1 MPISFSLSE
10 LVALA
15 VESFFYGIYVA
26 LFCSSAKV
34 LLTKRKAI
42 SGATPLLALA
52 SVFAVLITWHVTTDA
67 VRLVYAFK
75 RDEVPLGPDI
85 YYANVASALSL
96 MKTTLYLVT
105 TVLFDAF
112 ILHRCFVVWD
122 RNLLVVLLPFLV
134 FLADIGTGV
143 AAVQGLSDL
152 TNADTVFLQKQERI
166 TKSFLSSTTVVNG
179 LCTLLIS
186 YRLWT
191 RQHTMRDSRRAFGFT
206 KEAAIMAES
215 GAIYSV
221 TLLLIIATYT
231 AKSNSFNVFLDAAS
245 PIIGLAFSLIVIR
258 LGAHATEATHI
269 SMQGMGEPIPEENRS
284 ISGSM
289 VKESRP
295 HSEAHIGV

>member
-96 MKTTLYLVT
+96 MKTALYLVT

-134 FLADIGTGV
+134 FLLTLVRTGV

-152 TNADTVFLQKQERI
+152 TNADTVFIQKQERI
-166 TKSFLSSTTVVNG
+166 TKSFLSSTTAVNG

-231 AKSNSFNVFLDAAS
+231 AKSNSFNVFLDAVS
-245 PIIGLAFSLIVIR
+245 
-258 LGAHATEATHI
+258 
-269 SMQGMGEPIPEENRS
+269 
-284 ISGSM
+284 
-289 VKESRP
+289 
-295 HSEAHIGV
+295 